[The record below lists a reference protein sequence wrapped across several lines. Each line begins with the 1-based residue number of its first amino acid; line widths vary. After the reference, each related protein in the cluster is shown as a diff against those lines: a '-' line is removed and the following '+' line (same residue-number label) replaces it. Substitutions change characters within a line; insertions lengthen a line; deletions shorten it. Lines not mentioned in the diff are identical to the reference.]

1 MREIKFRAWFELE
14 NKMVNPENLALSYDG
29 EDGVDF
35 AFDKEFPDEEGNI
48 PGTLS
53 FKLMQYTGFEGTYEG
68 DILYGEESDEY
79 GSIYSRWYGLVYWD
93 EERCGFYVKD
103 DLEEIYRLDD
113 FDYDRIAGNIY
124 ENPELL
130 EAVE

>member
-1 MREIKFRAWFELE
+1 MYQQLNESPCFGLFEGDRAVSIEDVFFYEKQDFE
-14 NKMVNPENLALSYDG
+14 V
-29 EDGVDF
+29 
-35 AFDKEFPDEEGNI
+35 
-48 PGTLS
+48 
-53 FKLMQYTGFEGTYEG
+53 MQYTGFEGTYEG

-93 EERCGFYVKD
+93 EELCGFYVKD
-103 DLEEIYRLDD
+103 DLGEIYRLDD